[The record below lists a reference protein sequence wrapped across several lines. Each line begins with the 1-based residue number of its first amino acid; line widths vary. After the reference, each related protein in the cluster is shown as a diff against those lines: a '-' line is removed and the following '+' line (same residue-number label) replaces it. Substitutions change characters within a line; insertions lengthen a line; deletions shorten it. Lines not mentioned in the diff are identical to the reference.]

1 MRRDDA
7 SSFEQMPWAG
17 APTGTSTANVRI
29 APSRN
34 VVIACRLSEGT
45 AFTSAAFRHADQS
58 FPLHAILSSGD
69 VTARGSLRG
78 LVRFASPA
86 RSIRFKLVRP
96 LDAAFPLAFD
106 VNAYVQFQMNAK

>member
-34 VVIACRLSEGT
+34 VVACRLSEGT

-58 FPLHAILSSGD
+58 FPLHAILSAGD
-69 VTARGSLRG
+69 VTACGNLRG

-86 RSIRFKLVRP
+86 RSIGSSSSARSMPPSRWP
-96 LDAAFPLAFD
+96 S
-106 VNAYVQFQMNAK
+106 M